1 MDVECIGNTQ
11 IIHMEET
18 GITQQTIGLLSLA
31 LWRKI
36 LPPDLK
42 TLVYFFL
49 LTLYFGATIGQ

>member
-1 MDVECIGNTQ
+1 MRKFNSKKLILGFE
-11 IIHMEET
+11 
-18 GITQQTIGLLSLA
+18 A